1 MPPEVPLGGIS
12 FPEAEKEKTMKKKK
26 RSDFRPNSLWTLPSA
41 GLLLFLTVIPLLM
54 LLVFSFMNRNIFAGQ
69 PWPGWTF
76 KNITRMFQ
84 AATFWK
90 LMGKSLIIATI
101 VTLICIVAAYPASWA
116 IAKIIKPK
124 NRSMFMMIVILPFF
138 TSQLLLIY
146 SMMNLIK
153 SGGLLLTAL
162 DAIGIHGV
170 TTWLYTNKATILI
183 LVYEY
188 LPYMILCL
196 YSSLEGIEDNIIQA
210 SLILGASKTKTFTN
224 IVFPM
229 SLPGLL
235 SGILLVFVPV
245 AGSFMEP
252 GLVGGANGAM
262 VGSMIDTQYSTSL
275 NMGYGAALSCALLI
289 ILSVIMALVRFFAG
303 RAERAIGGELS

>member
-1 MPPEVPLGGIS
+1 MES
-12 FPEAEKEKTMKKKK
+12 KQK
-26 RSDFRPNSLWTLPSA
+26 RLKAHPNSFWTLPSGA
-41 GLLLFLTVIPLLM
+41 LLLCLTVIPLLM
-54 LLVFSFMNRNIFAGQ
+54 LFVFSFMNRNIFAGQ
-69 PWPGWTF
+69 PWPGWTV
-76 KNITRMFQ
+76 KNITRMMSSD
-84 AATFWK
+84 TYWR
-90 LMGKSLIIATI
+90 LMGKSLLTALT
-101 VTLICIVAAYPASWA
+101 VTVICIIAAYPSAWA

-124 NRSMFMMIVILPFF
+124 NRSMFMMVVILPFF

-146 SMMNLIK
+146 AMMNLIQ

-170 TTWLYTNKATILI
+170 KTWLYTNKATV
-183 LVYEY
+183 LVLTYEY

-196 YSSLEGIEDNIIQA
+196 YSSIEGIGDNLIQA
-210 SLILGASKTKTFTN
+210 SLILGASKLKTFVN

-229 SLPGLL
+229 SVPGLL

-252 GLVGGANGAM
+252 GLVGGANGSM
-262 VGSMIDTQYSTSL
+262 VGGMIDTQYSTSL

-289 ILSVIMALVRFFAG
+289 ILSIIMALTRFAAG
-303 RAERAIGGELS
+303 RAQRAIGGDVS

>member
-1 MPPEVPLGGIS
+1 
-12 FPEAEKEKTMKKKK
+12 MKKKK
-26 RSDFRPNSLWTLPSA
+26 SSGFRTNSLWTLPSA

-69 PWPGWTF
+69 PWPGWTV
-76 KNITRMFQ
+76 KNITRMFG

-90 LMGKSLIIATI
+90 LMGKSLVVASI

-124 NRSMFMMIVILPFF
+124 NCSMFMMIVILPFF

-153 SGGLLLTAL
+153 SGGLLLTAFE
-162 DAIGIHGV
+162 AIGITGLK
-170 TTWLYTNKATILI
+170 TWLYTNKATILI

-210 SLILGASKTKTFTN
+210 SLILGASKRKTFTN

-303 RAERAIGGELS
+303 RAERSIGGEVS